1 MKLTAEPRYHP
12 GLAHSTRGVTVS
24 DTFVTSPRQP
34 ILETTPQSSRE
45 SFHCEVVR
53 GNGYGAR
60 WHFHPEVQLTL
71 VLKSAG
77 YRIVGDNI
85 SPLAPGD
92 LVLVGANL
100 PHVWHQEEGSHM
112 RRGSNRRDGRNG
124 KRDAVHAIVVRFRED
139 FLGSHFLQS
148 PELEAVRRL
157 LKRGARGLRVTGAT
171 REVAAARMRE
181 LAGQQGLGR
190 LLKLLEIVDLLA
202 GSKHLRPIASAN
214 FSPELRD
221 SDTPRMQRV
230 MRFIHEHLHDVI
242 ERDDVARCAA
252 LSAGAFSRFFK
263 TRTGKTLPQYI
274 NELRVGNA
282 CAWLRDADAK
292 VADIA
297 LACGFENLANFNRQF
312 RAITGMSPREYRS
325 AFEDHAL

>member
-1 MKLTAEPRYHP
+1 M
-12 GLAHSTRGVTVS
+12 RGS
-24 DTFVTSPRQP
+24 
-34 ILETTPQSSRE
+34 
-45 SFHCEVVR
+45 
-53 GNGYGAR
+53 GYGAR

-77 YRIVGDNI
+77 YRDRRGDNI
-85 SPLAPGD
+85 SPLVPGD

-100 PHVWHQEEGSHM
+100 PHVWHQEEK
-112 RRGSNRRDGRNG
+112 RKG
-124 KRDAVHAIVVRFRED
+124 KGEAVHAIVVRFRED
-139 FLGSHFLQS
+139 FLGDHFLRS
-148 PELEAVRRL
+148 PELEAMRRL
-157 LKRGARGLRVTGAT
+157 LKRGARGLHVTGPT
-171 REVAAARMRE
+171 RVAAAGLMQA
-181 LAGQQGLGR
+181 LAGRHSLAR

-202 GSKHLRPIASAN
+202 ASKYLRPVASAN
-214 FSPELRD
+214 FAPALRT
-221 SDTPRMQRV
+221 SDAPRMQRV
-230 MRFIHEHLHDVI
+230 MRFIHDHLQEVI

-263 TRTGKTLPQYI
+263 TRTGKTLPQYV

-282 CAWLRDADAK
+282 CARLRDAEAK
-292 VADIA
+292 IADIA